1 MKVVNEPPWNGA
13 TVVKVLMVSG
23 VIADYVLSLHHK
35 KIARG
40 LGVIIRHSASDLNTW
55 QGHKE

>member
-1 MKVVNEPPWNGA
+1 MKVVNAPPWNGA

-35 KIARG
+35 KIACG
-40 LGVIIRHSASDLNTW
+40 PDVIIKHSASGLNTW